1 MNGDLLLLLVAAIVS
16 AILGLLEA
24 FRSRWE
30 NVTAAGLAILGAAI
44 AIWILV

>member
-1 MNGDLLLLLVAAIVS
+1 MNGDLILLLCASIVA

-30 NVTAAGLAILGAAI
+30 NVTAAGLAILGGALAV
-44 AIWILV
+44 WILV